1 VPKFR
6 LDQRLHALG
15 LTESREQAR
24 RLIMAGEVL
33 VNGQLVDRPSV
44 QVDETA
50 RIELKARPRFVSRG
64 GEKLDAALAAFG
76 LDVRGWLCAD
86 LGASTGGFTD
96 VLLQRGAAR
105 VYAIDVGHGI
115 LDYRLRTDPRVV
127 VMEKTN
133 ARYLARLPEA
143 VHLVTMDASFI
154 SLKLLLPVARQWL
167 LPPPSFQEAS
177 DATPDS
183 SSHPLNAGDQR
194 PLRTSHFPLPAP
206 QFPSLIT
213 LIKPQ
218 FEAGRALIGKGGIVK
233 DSAVH
238 RLVLEDLLGWAQANG
253 LSPAGL
259 IRSPLLG
266 AEGNVE
272 FLAWLRPGISP
283 TLDLTAAIER
293 VLSSP
298 ASSAHQANP

>member
-1 VPKFR
+1 MPKHR

-33 VNGQLVDRPSV
+33 VDGQLVDRPSV
-44 QVDETA
+44 QVSEAA

-76 LDVRGWLCAD
+76 LDVRGWVCAD

-133 ARYLARLPEA
+133 ARYLARLPEP
-143 VHLVTMDASFI
+143 VHLATIDASFI
-154 SLKLLLPVARQWL
+154 SLKLLLPVARNWL
-167 LPPPSFQEAS
+167 LPNVPPAS
-177 DATPDS
+177 
-183 SSHPLNAGDQR
+183 
-194 PLRTSHFPLPAP
+194 
-206 QFPSLIT
+206 PSLIA

-218 FEAGRALIGKGGIVK
+218 FEAGRALVGKGGIVK
-233 DSAVH
+233 DPAVH
-238 RLVLEDLLGWAQANG
+238 RLVLQDLLGWAQANS
-253 LSPAGL
+253 LPLAGL

-266 AEGNVE
+266 TEGNAE
-272 FLAWLRPGISP
+272 FLAWLRPGAAP
-283 TLDLTAAIER
+283 ALNLPAAIES
-293 VLSSP
+293 VLTPPPSPPNPAPSSGR
-298 ASSAHQANP
+298 

>member
-1 VPKFR
+1 MPKHR

-33 VNGQLVDRPSV
+33 VDGQLVDRPSV
-44 QVDETA
+44 QVSDSA
-50 RIELKARPRFVSRG
+50 HIELKARPRFVSRG

-76 LDVRGWLCAD
+76 LDVRGWVCAD

-105 VYAIDVGHGI
+105 VYALDVGHGI

-133 ARYLARLPEA
+133 ARYLAHLPEP
-143 VHLVTMDASFI
+143 VHLVTIDASFI
-154 SLKLLLPVARQWL
+154 SLKLLLPVARGWL
-167 LPPPSFQEAS
+167 G
-177 DATPDS
+177 
-183 SSHPLNAGDQR
+183 AGVVGQMI
-194 PLRTSHFPLPAP
+194 A
-206 QFPSLIT
+206 

-218 FEAGRALIGKGGIVK
+218 FEAGRALVGKGGIVK
-233 DSAVH
+233 DPAVH
-238 RLVLEDLLGWAQANG
+238 RLVLQDLLGWAQANS

-272 FLAWLRPGISP
+272 FLAWFRPGAAP
-283 TLDLTAAIER
+283 ALDLPTAIES
-293 VLSSP
+293 VLTPPPSPPSAAHSSGR
-298 ASSAHQANP
+298 